1 MSTVIEKN
9 NEISYNQWNQNEM
22 YNKKFLMIIKEFELV
37 ILVSYHM
44 AWILA
49 QERKPFLD
57 VEMKN

>member
-22 YNKKFLMIIKEFELV
+22 YNKKCLMIIKGFELV
-37 ILVSYHM
+37 TLVSYHM